1 MPFDL
6 PIGDPC
12 AFCEVIEGRMA
23 KGIVEETELALTLV
37 SWNQFEVGQVLVIPR
52 RHAPTLLDL
61 TNEEIAAVMD
71 VVRRVAD
78 APVVTYDPD
87 GLTLYQNNG
96 VVSRQEVPRRRGS
109 DWGEGPPHIAALEN
123 KDESLLRRVRIT
135 AEGRE
140 QVADRIKANL

>member
-1 MPFDL
+1 MY
-6 PIGDPC
+6 
-12 AFCEVIEGRMA
+12 
-23 KGIVEETELALTLV
+23 EETELALTLV

-71 VVRRVAD
+71 GVRRVVD

-96 VVSRQEVPRRRGS
+96 VVSRQEVPHFHMHVGCPDEGVATGAKARRTS
-109 DWGEGPPHIAALEN
+109 
-123 KDESLLRRVRIT
+123 RRWRT
-135 AEGRE
+135 RMRAFFDASG
-140 QVADRIKANL
+140 